1 MWFNPLSQQVSAG
14 YLHYFSVII
23 HADTHFLSGKQMC
36 LDYWSFTVMY
46 LWIQFSFTSQIKQFL
61 LIIHSSV
68 ISAAENICTELD
80 EIVNIWLVTIPSTNW
95 QTNLLYPCYG
105 GSTVCHIINCLV
117 NVLHPFL
124 QYTVVSEHNDAQKIS
139 VTNSCPSPPPPW
151 FVLRN
156 NSDGRQ
162 CSLCVCK
169 EDFVVCK
176 NCMTCNIMNKDLISW
191 QLSLCLLQQ
200 HSTPQTHTSTM

>member
-1 MWFNPLSQQVSAG
+1 MTGCTQGVTMWFNPLSQQVSAG

-80 EIVNIWLVTIPSTNW
+80 GIVNVWLVTIPSTNW

-139 VTNSCPSPPPPW
+139 VTNSCPIPPLGL
-151 FVLRN
+151 FSETTQMEGSVL
-156 NSDGRQ
+156 
-162 CSLCVCK
+162 VCARK
-169 EDFVVCK
+169 
-176 NCMTCNIMNKDLISW
+176 I
-191 QLSLCLLQQ
+191 LSYVK
-200 HSTPQTHTSTM
+200 TA